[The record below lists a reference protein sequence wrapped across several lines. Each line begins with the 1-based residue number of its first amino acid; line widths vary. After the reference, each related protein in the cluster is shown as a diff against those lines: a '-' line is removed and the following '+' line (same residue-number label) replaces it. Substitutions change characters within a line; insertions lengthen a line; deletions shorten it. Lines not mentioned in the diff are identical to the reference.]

1 LARLVASLGLGV
13 CIAQEAKPSD
23 VTPATQKS
31 PVITNQS
38 LPTGARIYIAP
49 MPNGFDTYVVAGL
62 EKKKVPVTVVT
73 DREKADYELS
83 GVSDTDQAGWA
94 KMLFMGLA
102 ADERNREHQDHQS
115 EDRRHRIRLFG
126 QQDKLV

>member
-1 LARLVASLGLGV
+1 VSSKCILLALLVASLGLGV

-83 GVSDTDQAGWA
+83 GVSDTDQAR
-94 KMLFMGLA
+94 MG
-102 ADERNREHQDHQS
+102 QDAVHGARS
-115 EDRRHRIRLFG
+115 RRTKPRASRSPI
-126 QQDKLV
+126 